1 MCVALG
7 THGRATRRGRRSGT
21 NLAIGR
27 RTPKVL
33 SLRDGLPGPEC
44 LGSSVQR
51 GPAVACPVWPSAG
64 CGGNDEVGMEALP
77 EGTRL
82 QKIEVIVGPAKL
94 DSVRLAVLD
103 TGVVHGMT
111 VGEILDLS
119 PGDQPE
125 RPLSVLAIAPR
136 LRIEVAVDAEWAE
149 AVVQA
154 ICRAADTRRGQG
166 EDRIVILPM
175 EDAIRIRTG
184 ERGAGVL

>member
-1 MCVALG
+1 
-7 THGRATRRGRRSGT
+7 
-21 NLAIGR
+21 
-27 RTPKVL
+27 
-33 SLRDGLPGPEC
+33 
-44 LGSSVQR
+44 
-51 GPAVACPVWPSAG
+51 
-64 CGGNDEVGMEALP
+64 MEAVQ
-77 EGTRL
+77 EGSRL
-82 QKIEVIVGPAKL
+82 RKIEVIVGPAKL

-111 VGEILDLS
+111 VEEIRDLT
-119 PGDQPE
+119 PGDQAESRFPI
-125 RPLSVLAIAPR
+125 PVIAPR

-166 EDRIVILPM
+166 EDRIVVLAM

>member
-1 MCVALG
+1 MDQSGWVRHHDVGL
-7 THGRATRRGRRSGT
+7 RSH
-21 NLAIGR
+21 
-27 RTPKVL
+27 
-33 SLRDGLPGPEC
+33 
-44 LGSSVQR
+44 VQW
-51 GPAVACPVWPSAG
+51 GQPPAAA
-64 CGGNDEVGMEALP
+64 GNDEVGMEAVQ
-77 EGTRL
+77 EGSRL
-82 QKIEVIVGPAKL
+82 RKIEVIVGPAKL

-111 VGEILDLS
+111 VEEIRDLT
-119 PGDQPE
+119 PGDQAESRFPI
-125 RPLSVLAIAPR
+125 PVIAPR

-166 EDRIVILPM
+166 EDRIVVLAM